1 MTPVASGQQAA
12 DQGWRW
18 CYWTLAI
25 VDAVLFFALLFGYE
39 ETKYAAITIRGV
51 GGSTSD
57 LAQEE
62 VETNNSLK
70 SDIKKSMQG
79 TDLVTKTSSVV
90 TSQPNIPMLSYRQRL
105 RFITKTDEKYLDLY
119 VRPMRVLLTF
129 PAVTYTAIQYGFCLC
144 WISAI
149 ASITAIILPYP
160 PYNFGTTAMG
170 LTNLAPFIG
179 SLLGTGLNGIL
190 GDWLIGWLARRN
202 QGFYEPETR
211 LYLLP
216 LPVLTISGG
225 LVMTGITAYNVC
237 QSQIRK
243 VQPLII
249 LPNS

>member
-1 MTPVASGQQAA
+1 
-12 DQGWRW
+12 
-18 CYWTLAI
+18 
-25 VDAVLFFALLFGYE
+25 
-39 ETKYAAITIRGV
+39 
-51 GGSTSD
+51 
-57 LAQEE
+57 
-62 VETNNSLK
+62 
-70 SDIKKSMQG
+70 MQG

-249 LPNS
+249 LPNSWCIGPCFLSGPGFSGSGSELYLTPVWPWQWTVTQTYVIFFCTPLWNSSPDRWTWLMLRWADSLNF